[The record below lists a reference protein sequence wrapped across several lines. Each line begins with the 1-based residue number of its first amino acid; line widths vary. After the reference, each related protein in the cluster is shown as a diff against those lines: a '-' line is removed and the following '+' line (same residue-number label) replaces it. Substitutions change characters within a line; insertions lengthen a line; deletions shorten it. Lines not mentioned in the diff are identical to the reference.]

1 MLLRQ
6 AGVYCIGSE
15 RDELIVDTLTQTL
28 MVAQEHSQNAAQ
40 SWHHTKHV
48 QNHIDALAS
57 SGRQWQGAVGDWSRE
72 ESIDFLRPELQLRK
86 HFYQARRSHMVRG
99 KHELPDSLLGTAEAV
114 CSGGVIQRA
123 HATLQLSTADNK
135 KTLLSTTATN
145 QKLKKWHDSEEGLA
159 WKACRDKMF
168 QADDPDFSSD

>member
-15 RDELIVDTLTQTL
+15 RDELIVDTLTQAL
-28 MVAQEHSQNAAQ
+28 MVAQAPNTAKY
-40 SWHHTKHV
+40 WHHTAHV
-48 QNHIDALAS
+48 QNHIDALAT

-72 ESIDFLRPELQLRK
+72 ESIAFLRPELQLRK

-99 KHELPDSLLGTAEAV
+99 KHELPESLLGTAKGV
-114 CSGGVIQRA
+114 CSGGVVKRA
-123 HATLQLSTADNK
+123 HATREDALAANRRAK
-135 KTLLSTTATN
+135 
-145 QKLKKWHDSEEGLA
+145 KKWQDSEEGLA

-168 QADDPDFSSD
+168 QADDPDVSSE